1 MTKRLKPGDEVSC
14 RIFESKIVSA
24 YSLYEDE
31 KAFQIIALDDKGYY
45 VYVPAYYGLSETVVI
60 SVGLIEA
67 LDINKKY
74 LGGLITYISPGQITK
89 VRAVLDGY
97 ACCRCG
103 DFYFQSEPN
112 QPDGTMKCWACRT
125 YPFR

>member
-1 MTKRLKPGDEVSC
+1 MTQRLKPGDEVTC

-24 YSLYEDE
+24 YSSYDDE
-31 KAFQIIALDDKGYY
+31 KTFQIIALDEKGYY
-45 VYVPAYYGLSETVVI
+45 IYVPAYHGLRETVVI
-60 SVGLIEA
+60 SAGLIEA

-74 LGGLITYISPGQITK
+74 QGGLITYISPNQISK
-89 VRAVLDGY
+89 VRVVLDGY

-112 QPDGTMKCWACRT
+112 QPDGTMKCWSCRT